1 MMRLLAIFCLL
12 PAAIGVGSAQ
22 DVPDPKPDAPKATIG
37 DGKVTYVLPDIDALR
52 GFDFL
57 NAEPKCNGTGVRRR
71 QNPNDATA
79 LLQEGVAFLSQ
90 TGSDGSLA
98 DIYYQAAEVIQLP
111 SLPLFV
117 IDAQNQALA
126 QLIAWAANNMV
137 IRIHYVNP
145 AVLPTLAHLTI
156 SALIISCFNTKR
168 TSDSLRRFDV
178 PTQNNN
184 FQFSNYCPPD
194 NLAPL
199 CSAIELCNGSN
210 GVCTADF
217 MKGCKCTTPQACR
230 KSEECL
236 FD

>member
-1 MMRLLAIFCLL
+1 MMHLLATFCLL
-12 PAAIGVGSAQ
+12 SAAIGVGSAQ
-22 DVPDPKPDAPKATIG
+22 DVPNPKPNVPQATIG
-37 DGKVTYVLPDIDALR
+37 NGKVTYVLPDIDALR

-57 NAEPKCNGTGVRRR
+57 NAEPKCNGTGVRPR
-71 QNPNDATA
+71 QDPNDATA
-79 LLQEGVAFLSQ
+79 LLQEGIAFLTQ

-111 SLPLFV
+111 SLPLSV
-117 IDAQNQALA
+117 IDAQNRALA

-156 SALIISCFNTKR
+156 SALIINCFNTKR

-184 FQFSNYCPPD
+184 FQFSQLLPPQIISHRFV
-194 NLAPL
+194 AQSS
-199 CSAIELCNGSN
+199 SAMGLMES
-210 GVCTADF
+210 VRRT
-217 MKGCKCTTPQACR
+217 
-230 KSEECL
+230 S
-236 FD
+236 